1 MNFHNDSVAATV
13 WFSSLRCPA
22 RRLARSFRQSPTE
35 NRSRHPSQCRWRLGF
50 MVGFTDTSA
59 LRSATGIAV
68 WRWRTV
74 AATANRQPPT
84 ANCQL
89 PTANCQLL
97 TANCQ
102 LPTANR

>member
-74 AATANRQPPT
+74 AANRQPPT
-84 ANCQL
+84 ANCQ
-89 PTANCQLL
+89 PL